1 MDLCLC
7 LVLHN
12 VVEKTLY
19 GSVGRDLYGKVC
31 CFRRRSMEAVG
42 RVPGVLTKV
51 VFLRHEQGLLVTL
64 TL

>member
-1 MDLCLC
+1 
-7 LVLHN
+7 
-12 VVEKTLY
+12 
-19 GSVGRDLYGKVC
+19 
-31 CFRRRSMEAVG
+31 MEAVG